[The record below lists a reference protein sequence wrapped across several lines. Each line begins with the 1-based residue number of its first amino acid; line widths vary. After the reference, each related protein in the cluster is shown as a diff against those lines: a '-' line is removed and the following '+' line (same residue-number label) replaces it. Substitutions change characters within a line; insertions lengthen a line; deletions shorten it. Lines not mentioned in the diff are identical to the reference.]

1 MQLFLHFVADFLFS
15 TWCPGADR
23 FSALF
28 VADRVC
34 GRVFMLNIKYCKH
47 HTKCAQSF
55 QSWSFRLFTWS
66 WSVLIMN
73 SSRVCFGFLSEL
85 GEINI
90 FKIFR
95 RSSSWSSR
103 LIINNLHDWS
113 MIHYHHH
120 YICMILAVW
129 KDDRKNM

>member
-1 MQLFLHFVADFLFS
+1 MQLFLHFVADFCFQPDAREPTGFLRSLLQIESVEGFLCQIS
-15 TWCPGADR
+15 
-23 FSALF
+23 
-28 VADRVC
+28 
-34 GRVFMLNIKYCKH
+34 NIVNI
-47 HTKCAQSF
+47 TKCPQSF
-55 QSWSFRLFTWS
+55 QSWSSRLFTWS